1 MEQKPWAG
9 LAKRKGS
16 REAPEDPEDII
27 TKIVV
32 VSSDSV
38 LPMDLALQAHMNKE
52 DVVIKETC
60 FGLIVS
66 GRRESVERMIEG
78 LRSLDPHGIFVKER
92 GFGPGD
98 ERRCRASRGGGAR
111 PGFYLLKEEG
121 ELLPMIRRA
130 LDRLERQ
137 HILPTKKGAE
147 GAEEGVEPEAILKIA
162 EKYS

>member
-16 REAPEDPEDII
+16 TEASEDTI

-38 LPMDLALQAHMNKE
+38 LPMDLALQAHMNNE

-66 GRRESVERMIEG
+66 GRRESVDRMISW
-78 LRSLDPHGIFVKER
+78 LRNLDPHGIFVKER

-121 ELLPMIRRA
+121 ELLPMIRHA
-130 LDRLERQ
+130 LDKLERQ
-137 HILPTKKGAE
+137 QILPQAKRKP
-147 GAEEGVEPEAILKIA
+147 EESVEPEAILKMA
-162 EKYS
+162 EKYSRGA

>member
-1 MEQKPWAG
+1 MEQKPWTG
-9 LAKRKGS
+9 LAKRKDS
-16 REAPEDPEDII
+16 KAPTEDIV

-38 LPMDLALQAHMNKE
+38 LPMDLALQAHMNSE

-66 GRRESVERMIEG
+66 GRRDRVEHMISW
-78 LRSLDPHGIFVKER
+78 LRNLDPHGIFVKER

-98 ERRCRASRGGGAR
+98 ERRCRANRGGGAR

-121 ELLPMIRRA
+121 ELLPMIRHA
-130 LDRLERQ
+130 LDKLKRQ
-137 HILPTKKGAE
+137 KIPPEQIPSAKKE
-147 GAEEGVEPEAILKIA
+147 DGVEPEVILKMA
-162 EKYS
+162 DKYSRGA